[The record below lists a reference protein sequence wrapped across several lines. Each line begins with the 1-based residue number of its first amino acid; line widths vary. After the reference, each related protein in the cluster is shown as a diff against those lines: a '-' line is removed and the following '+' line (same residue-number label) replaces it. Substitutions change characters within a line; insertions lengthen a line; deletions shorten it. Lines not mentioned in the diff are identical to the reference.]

1 MVSMI
6 RRSLKPTR
14 PPKQRQEDGEYSRSD
29 CSRHL
34 PQSRPKLDRQL
45 RPLTI
50 LLDRFLL
57 KYVSRDE
64 VEVQRHG
71 KGGIVELRE
80 AIKQYTE
87 ISPLFGYIRYRRRNV
102 LIKYVPEDVSR
113 LVQGKRDGF
122 RMKYLRC

>member
-1 MVSMI
+1 MVSFLGPI
-6 RRSLKPTR
+6 ARITSFNRV
-14 PPKQRQEDGEYSRSD
+14 
-29 CSRHL
+29 
-34 PQSRPKLDRQL
+34 PKLYRQL

-50 LLDRFLL
+50 LTIFLDRFLL

-64 VEVQRHG
+64 IEIQGHG

-102 LIKYVPEDVSR
+102 LIKYVPEGVSR

-122 RMKYLRC
+122 PHKLSTMLN